1 MNGKILRMNGIND
14 LKKSIQKNI
23 IFVEMKKLSNPWIIH
38 LFALLHFTVALCCRA
53 AGLADDLMLTLL
65 TMVLALMICLNRQ
78 TTGLFMASCVIAVNV
93 VGFALGWCTATPL
106 KLVFDSPLVV
116 YPLSTLIS
124 TEIIGWSLD
133 GCAKLNR
140 KRHPVFKP
148 ESSGSTLR
156 WLLVAFVV
164 IIVIRLLIVV
174 ENRGFE
180 DIRSTIVG
188 IIVDYV
194 FSCLALVLVA
204 ESAIKASEKAEAA
217 KAEANLAQYRYLKL
231 KQQVNPHFLFNSL
244 NILDCLIQENNPG
257 QASSYVH
264 KLADIYRYMTGN
276 DDKRTVNLED
286 EMDFVSKYIDL
297 ISVRWPEGL
306 EFQIDIPK
314 DQMKRKVIPCSI
326 QMLIENAIKHNAV
339 LPDRKLI
346 ISIRATDKSIVVG
359 NNRNPKFNGGSCTGI
374 GLANLRQQYRDLGD
388 KSIIVKST
396 DEAFTVILPFL

>member
-1 MNGKILRMNGIND
+1 MKIERNHI
-14 LKKSIQKNI
+14 
-23 IFVEMKKLSNPWIIH
+23 IIH
-38 LFALLHFTVALCCRA
+38 VFAILHLAMALGCRLIA
-53 AGLADDLMLTLL
+53 IPDDLLLTLL
-65 TMVLALMICLNRQ
+65 SMLLIVIICLRQ
-78 TTGLFMASCVIAVNV
+78 QTSAAFMVVNV
-93 VGFALGWCTATPL
+93 IVVNVIGFALGKATAL
-106 KLVFDSPLVV
+106 GLSRVVDSPYVI
-116 YPLSTLIS
+116 YPLSTFVC
-124 TEIIGWSLD
+124 TELVGW
-133 GCAKLNR
+133 GCLYASQQFN
-140 KRHPVFKP
+140 KRHRRASE
-148 ESSGSTLR
+148 ESRELNLR
-156 WLLVAFVV
+156 WLLLAFVL
-164 IIVIRLLIVV
+164 IIVVRLVLMLFGHGINETRNMLI
-174 ENRGFE
+174 GLLL
-180 DIRSTIVG
+180 
-188 IIVDYV
+188 DYA
-194 FSCLALVLVA
+194 FSCGALVWIA
-204 ESAIKASEKAEAA
+204 EYAIKYHHKAQISEMN
-217 KAEANLAQYRYLKL
+217 ANLAQYRYAKL

-244 NILDCLIQENNPG
+244 NILDCLIQENNPV

-306 EFQIDIPK
+306 EFQINIPK

-339 LPDRKLI
+339 LPDRKLV

-359 NNRNPKFNGGSCTGI
+359 NNRNPKFNGGSSTGI

>member
-1 MNGKILRMNGIND
+1 MEIERNHI
-14 LKKSIQKNI
+14 
-23 IFVEMKKLSNPWIIH
+23 IIH
-38 LFALLHFTVALCCRA
+38 VFAILHLAMALGCRLIA
-53 AGLADDLMLTLL
+53 IPDDLLLTLL
-65 TMVLALMICLNRQ
+65 SMLLIVIICLRQ
-78 TTGLFMASCVIAVNV
+78 QTSAVFMVVSVIVVNV
-93 VGFALGWCTATPL
+93 IGFVLGKAIALGL
-106 KLVFDSPLVV
+106 SRVVDSPYVI
-116 YPLSTLIS
+116 YPLSTFVC
-124 TEIIGWSLD
+124 TELVGW
-133 GCAKLNR
+133 GCLFASNQFS
-140 KRHPVFKP
+140 KRHRRAAE
-148 ESSGSTLR
+148 ESRELNLR
-156 WLLVAFVV
+156 WLLLAFVL
-164 IIVIRLLIVV
+164 IIVVRLVLMLFGHDINETRNMLI
-174 ENRGFE
+174 GLLL
-180 DIRSTIVG
+180 
-188 IIVDYV
+188 DYA
-194 FSCLALVLVA
+194 FSCGALVWIA
-204 ESAIKASEKAEAA
+204 EYAIKYHQKAQISEMN
-217 KAEANLAQYRYLKL
+217 ANLAQYRYAKL

-244 NILDCLIQENNPG
+244 NILDCLILENNPR

-339 LPDRKLI
+339 LPDRKLM

-359 NNRNPKFNGGSCTGI
+359 NNRNPKFNGGSSTGI